1 MKFFSLDVAI
11 KFLLLVGVLAIVFV
25 SVKSCQKPATGVEA
39 YAVGSLQ
46 RLTALDDP
54 PVQPGLV
61 FTSADGEE
69 MRLED
74 YRGETVLLNVW
85 ASWCAP
91 CIAEL
96 PTLEALAVSR
106 DDIEVVTISLDRTPE
121 EAAAFLEREGIELPR
136 WWDGSFSLSGK
147 LLAPGLP
154 ITVIYNEGG
163 REMARLAG
171 EAEWDSAEANA
182 LLDALVE

>member
-1 MKFFSLDVAI
+1 MAI
-11 KFLLLVGVLAIVFV
+11 KALLLIGVLAIVSV
-25 SVKSCQKPATGVEA
+25 GVKSCQKPASGVEA
-39 YAVGSLQ
+39 YATGSLQ
-46 RLTALDDP
+46 RLAALEDP
-54 PVQPGLV
+54 PVQPNLT
-61 FTSADGEE
+61 FLTASGEQ

-74 YRGETVLLNVW
+74 YQGKTVLLNVW

-96 PTLEALAVSR
+96 PTLEALAQSR

-121 EAAAFLEREGIELPR
+121 EAAAFIEREGLDLPA

-163 REMARLAG
+163 REVARLAG

-182 LLDALVE
+182 LMDYVVE

>member
-1 MKFFSLDVAI
+1 M
-11 KFLLLVGVLAIVFV
+11 
-25 SVKSCQKPATGVEA
+25 QKPATGVES
-39 YAVGSLQ
+39 YAVGSLK
-46 RLTALDDP
+46 RLTALEDP
-54 PVQPGLV
+54 PVQPNLE
-61 FTSADGEE
+61 FRNASGET
-69 MRLED
+69 MRLSD
-74 YRGETVLLNVW
+74 YRGQTVLLNVW

-96 PTLEALAVSR
+96 PTLEALAQSR

-121 EAAAFLEREGIELPR
+121 EAVAFMEKEGLSLPQ

-163 REMARLAG
+163 REVARLAG
-171 EAEWDSAEANA
+171 EADWNSAEANA
-182 LLDALVE
+182 LLESVVR